1 MLVAL
6 VDGNNFYVSCE
17 RVFDPRLA
25 GKPVI
30 VLSNNDGCTVARSNE
45 AKALGIRMG
54 EPFFKIRDLARR
66 HKVRVLSLNA
76 TLYGDMS
83 RRVNETLANFSPDIE
98 PYSIDESFVSL
109 LGLEHRDVTAY
120 GQEMRATVR
129 RWTGIPVCVG
139 IGPTKTLA
147 KLANHCAKKMPAFAG
162 VCDLSDR
169 ALRARLFPMIAAHE
183 VWGVGPAAMT
193 KLTSLGIRTV
203 ADLCAMDRT
212 LARQALT
219 VVGGRIVQELHG
231 QSCLSFETVP
241 PARKGTAV
249 TRSFGVPITT
259 LDGMREAVSTFATR
273 AAEKLRAQGQAA
285 GHLQVFM
292 RTNRYNGDPSY
303 ANAATVSFPVPTND
317 TRDLAQAAIRGAE
330 SIWKTGY
337 RFSKA
342 GVVLSDLVSAG
353 QVSPDLFT
361 ADRLAQSARL
371 MGAIDRINGRHG
383 GDAIFLA
390 GSGIARGWTHK
401 SETRSPRYTTSFADL
416 PRVRAS

>member
-25 GKPVI
+25 GRPVI

-54 EPFFKIRDLARR
+54 EPFFKIKTLVRR
-66 HKVRVLSLNA
+66 HKVRVFSLNA

-83 RRVNETLANFSPDIE
+83 RRVNETLACFSPDIE
-98 PYSIDESFVSL
+98 PYSIDESFISL

-120 GQEMRATVR
+120 SQEIRATVR

-147 KLANHCAKKMPAFAG
+147 KLANACAKKIPEFAG
-162 VCDLSDR
+162 VCDLSDA
-169 ALRARLFPMIAAHE
+169 ALRERIFPNIAVNE
-183 VWGVGPAAMT
+183 VWGVGPAAMA
-193 KLTSLGIRTV
+193 KLTGLGIRTV
-203 ADLCAMDRT
+203 ADLCAMDRA

-219 VVGGRIVQELHG
+219 VVGGRIVQELRG
-231 QSCLSFETVP
+231 QSCLGFEAVP

-249 TRSFGVPITT
+249 TRSFGVPITA
-259 LDGMREAVSTFATR
+259 LDGMREAVSSFATR
-273 AAEKLRAQGQAA
+273 AAEKLREQGQTA
-285 GHLQVFM
+285 GHLQVFL
-292 RTNRYNGDPSY
+292 RTNRFNGDPSY
-303 ANAATVSFPVPTND
+303 ANSATVSFPVPTND
-317 TRDLAQAAIRGAE
+317 TRDLARAAIRGVE
-330 SIWKTGY
+330 SIWKQGY

-342 GVVLSDLVSAG
+342 GVVLSDLVSLAK
-353 QVSPDLFT
+353 VSPDLFT
-361 ADRLAQSARL
+361 ADRLVQSARL

-383 GDAIFLA
+383 RDAIFLA
-390 GSGIARGWTHK
+390 GSGIQRGWKLK
-401 SETRSPRYTTSFADL
+401 SETRSPHYTTSFEDL
-416 PRVRAS
+416 PRVKAS